1 MWAIKFW
8 DNFSTSSVKRSPS
21 EFPSIWDM
29 ELLAKFNL
37 RRLVM
42 LTKSLASIVWM
53 WFSDKSLESG
63 RSIGQEVE
71 DDNNNSTHSNVI
83 SPAISCKPNCLI
95 VVIRF

>member
-53 WFSDKSLESG
+53 WFSDKSLEDE
-63 RSIGQEVE
+63 RSMGQDVRMKTTIIII
-71 DDNNNSTHSNVI
+71 NNTQCGLTVT
-83 SPAISCKPNCLI
+83 
-95 VVIRF
+95 